1 MCLNVMVHASNSNSS
16 DAVAGGPGVRCS
28 SLGYIVE
35 IKWQLQR
42 PPKKKQHKE
51 TQKPAVLMQFLEPTE
66 SVGMEQG
73 LSMI

>member
-1 MCLNVMVHASNSNSS
+1 MWWSMPLIPTVQMLWQEDQEFDALAWAILLKSNDNYN
-16 DAVAGGPGVRCS
+16 A
-28 SLGYIVE
+28 
-35 IKWQLQR
+35 

>member
-1 MCLNVMVHASNSNSS
+1 MVHTSNSS
-16 DAVAGGPGVRCS
+16 SSEAMAGGPGVRCS
-28 SLGYIVE
+28 SLGYIAE

-42 PPKKKQHKE
+42 PPQKKE
-51 TQKPAVLMQFLEPTE
+51 TQKPAVLMQFLEPTG

>member
-1 MCLNVMVHASNSNSS
+1 MVHASNSNSS

-28 SLGYIVE
+28 SLGYIAE
-35 IKWQLQR
+35 IKWQLQC
-42 PPKKKQHKE
+42 PPQKKTKKN
-51 TQKPAVLMQFLEPTE
+51 TKTAVLMQFLEPTE